1 MKQLFI
7 SIFLF
12 LITTSLFS
20 QSSFTKAVSLE
31 NEIQKD
37 LNTNLKKEFL
47 KKSKLEIINFLKQK
61 NTPSALNKMLIKK
74 YYKNYK
80 YKTFFINEEGISNI
94 AYELLEKIQ
103 NDPVL
108 KPIKKDLFN
117 INKILSQ
124 IELILSKNKD
134 IKELVKLDFMLI
146 GTYHSYMKTLARGA
160 INWKAFQ
167 EKLKTINEEQEIFA
181 NWQKYTALKNIR
193 KLLYKAVKNNDINLA
208 IKEVNYTFPKAKEL
222 SKTIIKLEEIAKNG
236 GYTKIPK
243 LNRTLRKNN
252 IYAQVKH
259 LRQRLIQS
267 NDLKKNICENLHQ
280 DEEIV
285 IFENQ
290 VTANIST
297 NTINKVSCEEYY
309 DNELYK
315 AVKAFQ
321 KRHGLKADGI
331 VGKRTIKQ
339 LNTPIKKRIETVRI
353 NLERMRWMPRTLGE
367 KHLLINI
374 PEFNLRYLKNQE
386 VKLQMPVIVGEKKYP
401 TPIFSHK
408 ISSIVLNPYWRIPQG
423 IVKNE
428 IIPKLVKDPSYL
440 EKEDIKI
447 FENWDH
453 ESTRYDTSEVD
464 WSMYLN
470 NDLIGTAKEAPMRF
484 IQTPG
489 NKNPLGK
496 MKFMFPNRY
505 SVYLHDTPFKE
516 LFNNRIRAFSHG
528 CIRLSKPYKLL
539 ETIVKEESVFTYEQS
554 QEILKDIERTDI
566 DLSKKIPVHIIY
578 LTSWIDEN
586 GVLQFRDDIYNYDE
600 IQKKFIYERASL

>member
-20 QSSFTKAVSLE
+20 QSNLKNVVYLE
-31 NEIQKD
+31 NKPQED
-37 LNTNLKKEFL
+37 LNIDLKKEFL

-61 NTPSALNKMLIKK
+61 NPPSTLNKTLIKK

-80 YKTFFINEEGISNI
+80 YKTFFINEEGIKNI

-108 KPIKKDLFN
+108 QAIKKDLFN

-124 IELILSKNKD
+124 IELISSKKYT
-134 IKELVKLDFMLI
+134 KELVKLDFMLI
-146 GTYHSYMKTLARGA
+146 GAYHSYMKTLASGA
-160 INWKAFQ
+160 IDWKAFQ
-167 EKLKTINEEQEIFA
+167 EELNTIKEEQEIFA
-181 NWQKYTALKNIR
+181 NWQKYNSFKNIR

-208 IKEVNYTFPKAKEL
+208 INEVNYTFPKAKEL
-222 SKTIIKLEEIAKNG
+222 SKTIIELEEIFKNG
-236 GYTKIPK
+236 GYIKIPK
-243 LNRTLRKNN
+243 LNKSLRKNN
-252 IYAQVKH
+252 SYAQVKY

-267 NDLKKNICENLHQ
+267 KDLKENLCEKTHQ
-280 DEEIV
+280 DEEIILV
-285 IFENQ
+285 NNQ
-290 VTANIST
+290 INANIST
-297 NTINKVSCEEYY
+297 NTINKNSCEEYY
-309 DNELYK
+309 DKELYK
-315 AVKAFQ
+315 AVKTFQ

-331 VGKRTIKQ
+331 VGRKTIKQ
-339 LNTPIKKRIETVRI
+339 LNIPIKKRIETVRI
-353 NLERMRWMPRTLGE
+353 NLERMRWMPRTLG
-367 KHLLINI
+367 KRHLLINI
-374 PEFNLRYLKNQE
+374 PDFNLRYLKNQE
-386 VKLQMPVIVGEKKYP
+386 IKLQMPVIVGNKKYP

-408 ISSIVLNPYWRIPQG
+408 VSSIVLNPYWRIPQG

-428 IIPKLVKDPSYL
+428 IIPKLVEDPSYL

-447 FENWDH
+447 FENWDY
-453 ESTRYDTSEVD
+453 ESTRYESNEFD

-489 NKNPLGK
+489 KKNPLGK

-505 SVYLHDTPFKE
+505 SVYLHDTPYKE
-516 LFNNRIRAFSHG
+516 LFNNSIRAFSHG
-528 CIRLSKPYKLL
+528 CIRLSKPHELL
-539 ETIVKEESVFTYEQS
+539 ETIAKEESVFTYEQS

-578 LTSWIDEN
+578 LTSWMDEK
-586 GVLQFRDDIYNYDE
+586 GVLQFRDDIYNYDKLH
-600 IQKKFIYERASL
+600 KKFIYEKPSF